1 MKRAA
6 VSLVALLSVTGCA
19 TYSLEELRRVE
30 PVGTPFQKALSRYY
44 KEFASSEEKLYDW
57 IDSMHFADKGLR
69 AAYGKDVAPEDP
81 AHWDIAADKL
91 PEIQLAYESLN
102 QVLAGGAV
110 ESKPEIA
117 ARAQYYFDCWLEQ
130 QEEGWQEAEISYC
143 RDGFKDTMDT
153 LLGRE
158 SSEEI
163 VAEIKDEE
171 VIIERKPEPAQEP
184 EKKVEAVTPVVSP
197 VMADEA
203 VRDDDGAG
211 QSKAIARDGIFSY
224 VVFFEKKQTDISAAG
239 KKAIDDVLAMAE
251 AGGEY
256 VFILNSHTDRVGEDI
271 ENQKLTEERAKIV
284 RDALV
289 EGGVDTDDI
298 KIYAFGESDTPV
310 KTADGVDE
318 PANQRVEILL
328 NE

>member
-6 VSLVALLSVTGCA
+6 LSLVALVGVTGCA

-44 KEFASSEEKLYDW
+44 KEFASSEEKQYDW

-81 AHWDIAADKL
+81 VHWDIADDKL
-91 PEIQLAYESLN
+91 PEIQLAYESLK
-102 QVLAGGAV
+102 QVLAGDVV

-143 RDGFKDTMDT
+143 RDGFRDTMDT

-158 SSEEI
+158 NAEEI
-163 VAEIKDEE
+163 VAERKGEDVVVEQ
-171 VIIERKPEPAQEP
+171 KPEEKP
-184 EKKVEAVTPVVSP
+184 EKKTEAVTPMVAP
-197 VMADEA
+197 VMAED
-203 VRDDDGAG
+203 VVKDDDAPE
-211 QSKAIARDGIFSY
+211 QVMAAARDGLFSY
-224 VVFFEKKQTDISAAG
+224 VVFFEKKQTEISAAG
-239 KKAIDDVLAMAE
+239 RKAIDDVLAMAK

-256 VFILNSHTDRVGEDI
+256 EFILNSHTDRAGEDI

-289 EGGVDTDDI
+289 EGGIDTDDI
-298 KIYAFGESDTPV
+298 KIYAFGESDTPI